1 MAEELFDEI
10 PDDFTL
16 DWVKFSDNKLRSDQV
31 TSSDQVDPTA
41 NLKNALQLEFFDQKL
56 LRIFKNVLD
65 HLGLQTFQHR
75 AHYRELF
82 WA

>member
-1 MAEELFDEI
+1 MAEALFDEI

-65 HLGLQTFQHR
+65 QLGLQTFQHR